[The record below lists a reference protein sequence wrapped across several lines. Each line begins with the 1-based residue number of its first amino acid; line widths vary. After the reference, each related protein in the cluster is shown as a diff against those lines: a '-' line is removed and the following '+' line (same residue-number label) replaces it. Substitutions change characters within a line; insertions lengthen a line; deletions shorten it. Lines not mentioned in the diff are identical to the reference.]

1 MGLTQ
6 NMNRRRATS
15 ASAFLSL
22 AIVTGACATDSDI
35 ADGEEP
41 PPELTQGGPADI
53 DLDTVPRGQEI
64 DFGPA
69 PATPDGAYAPEVAAA
84 VDVLF
89 SQTLQFFGG
98 EESSALQTLGAS
110 GDVRVGWLLS
120 DLMRVSQDP
129 TLNQQVAAASSELL
143 QKDIPAFTGW
153 NELTST
159 LIAWDIPA
167 PPDYLAAKRVVYA
180 AVDPRW
186 VPLFDDNSTVDWRFV
201 SWGGV
206 LIDDRAYDTTDEL
219 CNCIPA
225 ADNPTVQTAE
235 EATWLEDDTVIFGVV
250 INGEARAYPRRIMEV
265 REMVNDTLGG
275 RDFAMP
281 YCTLCGA
288 AQVWFTDDL
297 PEDIERPIFRTSGLL
312 IRSNKVMY
320 DLTSGSIFDT
330 FRGEAETGDLLDRG
344 IQLNGH
350 TVVTSTWGAWV
361 EENPDT
367 TVLIED
373 LALGRDFDFRGEDGR
388 DNAGPIFPIG
398 DVDPRLPVQED
409 IVGILQAD
417 GTPLAIHVASAVNAL
432 NAGQT
437 IELDDGV
444 QVVSGGDGIRVID
457 AAGEEVTAHQAFW
470 FAWSQFHE
478 GTELWPG

>member
-69 PATPDGAYAPEVAAA
+69 PATPDGAYAPEVAVA
-84 VDVLF
+84 VETLF
-89 SQTLQFFGG
+89 SQPLQFFGG

-129 TLNQQVAAASSELL
+129 ALNQQIAAASSELL

-225 ADNPTVQTAE
+225 ADNPTVQTAD

-320 DLTSGSIFDT
+320 DLNTYSVFDT
-330 FRGEAETGDLLDRG
+330 FRGNAVTGPLAEKG
-344 IQLNGH
+344 IKLKQAS
-350 TVVTSTWGAWV
+350 VVTTDWGTWKKQHP
-361 EENPDT
+361 ET
-367 TVLIED
+367 TVLKEE
-373 LALGRDFDFRGEDGR
+373 LALGRNFDFRNNR
-388 DNAGPIFPIG
+388 DANGPIFPVG
-398 DVDPRLPVQED
+398 DVDPRLAVQED
-409 IVGILQAD
+409 IVGVINNAGIPIAFQRSKAFL
-417 GTPLAIHVASAVNAL
+417 AL
-432 NAGQT
+432 NNGDKISHQGV
-437 IELDDGV
+437 ELVLD
-444 QVVSGGDGIRVID
+444 SGGIRAVD
-457 AAGEEVTAHQAFW
+457 TNGKDLGSHQAFW
-470 FAWSQFHE
+470 FAWSQFYPN
-478 GTELWPG
+478 TELWW

>member
-1 MGLTQ
+1 
-6 NMNRRRATS
+6 
-15 ASAFLSL
+15 
-22 AIVTGACATDSDI
+22 
-35 ADGEEP
+35 
-41 PPELTQGGPADI
+41 
-53 DLDTVPRGQEI
+53 
-64 DFGPA
+64 
-69 PATPDGAYAPEVAAA
+69 
-84 VDVLF
+84 
-89 SQTLQFFGG
+89 
-98 EESSALQTLGAS
+98 
-110 GDVRVGWLLS
+110 
-120 DLMRVSQDP
+120 MR
-129 TLNQQVAAASSELL
+129 
-143 QKDIPAFTGW
+143 
-153 NELTST
+153 
-159 LIAWDIPA
+159 
-167 PPDYLAAKRVVYA
+167 
-180 AVDPRW
+180 
-186 VPLFDDNSTVDWRFV
+186 
-201 SWGGV
+201 
-206 LIDDRAYDTTDEL
+206 
-219 CNCIPA
+219 
-225 ADNPTVQTAE
+225 
-235 EATWLEDDTVIFGVV
+235 
-250 INGEARAYPRRIMEV
+250 
-265 REMVNDTLGG
+265 
-275 RDFAMP
+275 
-281 YCTLCGA
+281 CGS
-288 AQVWFTDDL
+288 VWFTDDL